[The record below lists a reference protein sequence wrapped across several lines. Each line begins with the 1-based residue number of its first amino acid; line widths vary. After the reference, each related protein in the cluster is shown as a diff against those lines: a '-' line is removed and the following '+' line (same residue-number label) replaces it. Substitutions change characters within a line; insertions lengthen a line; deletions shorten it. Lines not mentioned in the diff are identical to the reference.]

1 MLKRIIFLGL
11 SFQLVFASA
20 MVVSDPVSYTHYI
33 EQINEFKKQVDLMTK
48 QIETLGGIKTATDD
62 VKRQIY
68 TVKEQFDSTMMAM
81 MRAGERMGE
90 ALANTKDNVKKVG
103 SYKKDSIT
111 TSQSDGGFL
120 YEDTAKLIDAFFET
134 TNTMDAAKFFH
145 LNDAQLRKGLKN
157 DTQQMTYY
165 KIIDDYDFL
174 EKSMIETNK
183 IVNDIM
189 QKMHND
195 GEPSMIEMQK
205 ITNMLLQ
212 NMIVLQTQSLQLQN
226 DLAFAMSLEKYTGV
240 NHKDFKARI
249 EALNDENVDRK
260 QNFLEENK
268 TKTNNVD
275 KINNDYNINHM
286 FGY

>member
-1 MLKRIIFLGL
+1 MLKRIIIILL
-11 SFQLVFASA
+11 SFELSFASP

-48 QIETLGGIKTATDD
+48 QVETLGGIKTATDD

-68 TVKEQFDSTMMAM
+68 TVKEQFNDTMMAM
-81 MRAGERMGE
+81 MKAGERMGE
-90 ALANTKDNVKKVG
+90 ALANTKDNVKKLG
-103 SYKKDSIT
+103 SYRKDSIT
-111 TSQSDGGFL
+111 TTQSDGGYL

-145 LNDAQLRKGLKN
+145 LNDAQLRKSLKN

-174 EKSMIETNK
+174 EKSLIDTNK
-183 IVNDIM
+183 IVDDIM
-189 QKMHND
+189 NKMYHD

-212 NMIVLQTQSLQLQN
+212 NMIVLQSQSLKLQN

-240 NHKDFKARI
+240 NHEDFKKRI
-249 EALNDENVDRK
+249 NALEDENIDRK
-260 QNFLEENK
+260 QNFLEDNKAK
-268 TKTNNVD
+268 TKSLD
-275 KINNDYNINHM
+275 RINSDYNINHM
-286 FGY
+286 YGY

>member
-1 MLKRIIFLGL
+1 MLKRIIIILL
-11 SFQLVFASA
+11 SFQLCFASA

-68 TVKEQFDSTMMAM
+68 TVKEQFNDTMMAM
-81 MRAGERMGE
+81 MKAGERMGE
-90 ALANTKDNVKKVG
+90 ALANTKDNVKKLG
-103 SYKKDSIT
+103 SYRKDSIT
-111 TSQSDGGFL
+111 TTQSDGGYL

-145 LNDAQLRKGLKN
+145 LNDAQLRKSLKN

-174 EKSMIETNK
+174 EKSLIDTNK
-183 IVNDIM
+183 IVDDIM
-189 QKMHND
+189 NKMYHD

-212 NMIVLQTQSLQLQN
+212 NMIVLQSQSLKLQN

-240 NHKDFKARI
+240 NHEDFKKRI
-249 EALNDENVDRK
+249 NALEDENIDRK
-260 QNFLEENK
+260 QNFLEDNKAK
-268 TKTNNVD
+268 TKSLD
-275 KINNDYNINHM
+275 RINSDYNINHM
-286 FGY
+286 YGY

>member
-11 SFQLVFASA
+11 SFQLVFGSA
-20 MVVSDPVSYTHYI
+20 MVVTDPVSYTHYI

-268 TKTNNVD
+268 AKTNNVD